1 MKKIIRFSLVALLAC
16 FGSVKSYAGDVKIWA
31 DDIAVGAGQITTV
44 KIHAQNLPTDVAAI
58 DICFDLPEGV
68 YIVSQ
73 SGDAS
78 DLTADYIYGKDDFTA
93 AWPAGAA
100 ADFSYTAANA
110 QDGGYIFQVD
120 NAGSPLFKDG
130 DAVASEEGGVLV
142 TFDVAT
148 TSGAVSGSIKFAN
161 DYSYIGGDI
170 SFNDVEVEDAEATV
184 SDKFIVKLPSSG
196 VATICSLVDLDMTGL
211 DAYYVKEIVD
221 KKVKGV
227 KIDGAL
233 KALEGAVIQGEA
245 GAVIEIPVATSE
257 AAAPEK
263 NMLVGVTKFTKIGGE
278 GIYFMSG
285 GKFKK
290 AAANGTLA
298 AGKAY
303 LDASKAAKGFDELEF
318 VVEDDATAIKA
329 IETEQ
334 NAGVL
339 YNLNGVR
346 VDNPTKGVY
355 IQNGRKVV
363 VK

>member
-1 MKKIIRFSLVALLAC
+1 MKKFYKIFSLAALFVC
-16 FGSVKSYAGDVKIWA
+16 SGSMLSHAGNIKVYANDFT
-31 DDIAVGAGQITTV
+31 VGAGQVTTV
-44 KIHAQNLPTDVAAI
+44 KIYLENAPACSAI
-58 DICFDLPEGV
+58 DLAFDMPEGV
-68 YIVSQ
+68 YI
-73 SGDAS
+73 
-78 DLTADYIYGKDDFTA
+78 K
-93 AWPAGAA
+93 
-100 ADFSYTAANA
+100 
-110 QDGGYIFQVD
+110 GY
-120 NAGSPLFKDG
+120 
-130 DAVASEEGGVLV
+130 EEGGDIDKADYSINQMSAVGGDYTL
-142 TFDVAT
+142 TYTPDFAGEGDYAFQIYTTNDDLFGDGPKSAEGAWIISFDVISKAT
-148 TSGAVSGSIKFAN
+148 ETITGTL
-161 DYSYIGGDI
+161 
-170 SFNDVEVEDAEATV
+170 SFNADYTQINNIYPGEEFDTPDAEAIV

-245 GAVIEIPVATSE
+245 GAVIEIPAATTE

-263 NMLVGVTKFTKIGGE
+263 NMLVGVTKFTQIGGE

-290 AAANGTLA
+290 AAANGTLS

-303 LDASKAAKGFDELEF
+303 LDASKAAKGFEELEF